1 VLAKGDYVVALKMQ
15 PQTLDPVKA
24 DPEHY
29 RVDFE
34 NDRVRVLRVRFGPHE
49 KSVMQEQ
56 PSLLEINLTIAH
68 LLVTYR
74 DGRTENIHSK
84 AGQVHLLPAAER
96 QPENLSDF
104 PYEAIAIELK

>member
-1 VLAKGDYVVALKMQ
+1 MSIASKMQ
-15 PQTLDPVKA
+15 TLTLDPVKV
-24 DPEHY
+24 DPDHY
-29 RVDFE
+29 KVEFE
-34 NDRVRVLRVRFGPHE
+34 NDRVRVLRVKFGPHE
-49 KSVMQEQ
+49 KSVMQEH

-68 LLVTYR
+68 LFVSYP

-84 AGQVHLLPAAER
+84 AGQVHLLPAAAR

>member
-1 VLAKGDYVVALKMQ
+1 MSIASKMQ
-15 PQTLDPVKA
+15 PETQDPVKA

-29 RVDFE
+29 KVDFE
-34 NDRVRVLRVRFGPHE
+34 NDRVRVLRVMFGPHE

-68 LLVTYR
+68 LLFTYP
-74 DGRTENIHSK
+74 DGKTENIHSK
-84 AGQVHLLPAAER
+84 AGQVRLFPAAER

>member
-1 VLAKGDYVVALKMQ
+1 MSIALKMQ

-24 DPEHY
+24 DLDHY
-29 RVDFE
+29 KVEFE
-34 NDRVRVLRVRFGPHE
+34 NDKVRVLRVRFGPHE

-56 PSLLEINLTIAH
+56 PAVLEINLTIAH

>member
-1 VLAKGDYVVALKMQ
+1 MSMALKMQ
-15 PQTLDPVKA
+15 PHTLDPVKA

-29 RVDFE
+29 KVDFE
-34 NDRVRVLRVRFGPHE
+34 NDKVRVLRVRFGPHE

-68 LLVTYR
+68 LLVTYP

>member
-1 VLAKGDYVVALKMQ
+1 MSIALKMQ
-15 PQTLDPVKA
+15 PQIRDPAKV
-24 DPEHY
+24 DPDHY
-29 RVDFE
+29 KVEFE

-68 LLVTYR
+68 LLVTYP
-74 DGRTENIHSK
+74 DGRTENIHAK
-84 AGQVHLLPAAER
+84 AGQVRLFPSAER

>member
-1 VLAKGDYVVALKMQ
+1 MSIAVKMQ
-15 PQTLDPVKA
+15 PPTLDPVKV
-24 DPEHY
+24 DPDHY
-29 RVDFE
+29 KIEFE
-34 NDRVRVLRVRFGPHE
+34 NDKVRVLRVKFRPHE

-56 PSLLEINLTIAH
+56 PSFLEINLTVAH
-68 LLVTYR
+68 LLVTYP

-84 AGQVHLLPAAER
+84 AGQVRLFPAAER

>member
-1 VLAKGDYVVALKMQ
+1 MSIASKMQ
-15 PQTLDPVKA
+15 PETQDPVKA

-29 RVDFE
+29 KVDFE

-68 LLVTYR
+68 LLFMYP
-74 DGRTENIHSK
+74 DGKTENIHSK
-84 AGQVHLLPAAER
+84 AGQVRLFPAAER

>member
-1 VLAKGDYVVALKMQ
+1 MSIALRMQ
-15 PQTLDPVKA
+15 PDTLHPAKVDS
-24 DPEHY
+24 DHY
-29 RVDFE
+29 KVEFE
-34 NDRVRVLRVRFGPHE
+34 NDRVRVLRVRFEPHE
-49 KSVMQEQ
+49 KSVMQQQ

-68 LLVTYR
+68 LLFTYP
-74 DGRTENIHSK
+74 DGRIENIHSK

>member
-1 VLAKGDYVVALKMQ
+1 MSIALKMR
-15 PQTLDPVKA
+15 PHALDPVKA
-24 DPEHY
+24 DPDHY
-29 RVDFE
+29 KVEFE

-49 KSVMQEQ
+49 KTVMQEQ

-68 LLVTYR
+68 LLVTYP
-74 DGRTENIHSK
+74 DGRTESIHSK
-84 AGQVHLLPAAER
+84 AGQVHLLSAAER